1 MSLLFQSA
9 VATAKGKIML
19 NLPTQ
24 HKLGVLQWLV
34 IQQPVQFCS
43 LYWGIAVFVLDGD
56 AVDVQQSVTKYIVPL
71 FAAMVV
77 ALFLVT
83 FIPAIALVVPYLCGL
98 VPSLGWTM

>member
-56 AVDVQQSVTKYIVPL
+56 AVDVQQGVPRRERSAFL
-71 FAAMVV
+71 FWGRDE
-77 ALFLVT
+77 
-83 FIPAIALVVPYLCGL
+83 PAPTAIGKLA
-98 VPSLGWTM
+98 